1 MPNILI
7 EALVLKKI
15 VSTNCLHGP
24 KEILRNGK
32 YGYLCN
38 VGDVKEI
45 SKAIKIKLNEKKN

>member
-45 SKAIKIKLNEKKN
+45 SKAIKIKLNEKN